1 MTTPYDRRTV
11 SPDNLSL
18 WSQVALFLRPTL
30 GAQYAAW
37 NTRRLE
43 QYAHKVTRLS
53 VPVISIGNITFG
65 GAGKTPLV
73 LSLSKHLVE
82 QGYRP
87 GIVANG
93 HGGRL
98 RKSGALVSD
107 GLRIMRDPA
116 AVGDEAV
123 LLGHALKEAGVPV
136 SAGMYREQVGQ
147 LLIDKC
153 GVDCLILDDGFQYR
167 SLVRDA
173 DLVLI
178 DATNPF
184 GAGGREAYGFL
195 REPIESLK
203 RASAILI
210 TKANLIPLLDL
221 PDTGVVVHRDWL
233 LGELERVVPED
244 IPRIDVPIV
253 APHLQRVW
261 HPHEGSQVSDDPI
274 SDPLRPATKVS
285 PFPLARPTLPAIDD
299 PTAPQSLLPI
309 TALGNPEAFEATC
322 RLAGLHVSQPVRYE
336 DHYQYALG
344 DLIWW
349 NQLISRST
357 HEGIVVSSKDW
368 IKIHPM
374 RKALQ
379 MPCWVL
385 TAELQV
391 PDWSKLYL
399 MPDPQSNPGL

>member
-11 SPDNLSL
+11 SHDNLSL
-18 WSQVALFLRPTL
+18 WSQAALFLRPTL
-30 GAQYAAW
+30 GAQYAQW

-43 QYAHKVTRLS
+43 HYAQKVTRLNI
-53 VPVISIGNITFG
+53 PVISIGNITFG

-73 LSLSKHLVE
+73 LSLAKHLVE
-82 QGYRP
+82 LGYRP
-87 GIVANG
+87 GVVANG

-98 RKSGALVSD
+98 RKTGALVSD
-107 GLRIMRDPA
+107 GLRVLRDPA

-123 LLGHALKEAGVPV
+123 LLSHALREAGVPV
-136 SAGMYREQVGQ
+136 AAGMHREQVAQ

-153 GVDCLILDDGFQYR
+153 NIDCLILDDGFQYR
-167 SLVRDA
+167 SLHRDA
-173 DLVLI
+173 DLVLL

-195 REPIESLK
+195 REPLASLK

-221 PDTGVVVHRDWL
+221 PESGVVIHRDWL
-233 LGELERVVPED
+233 LSQLEGVVPED
-244 IPRIDVPIV
+244 IPRIDVPIGGT
-253 APHLQRVW
+253 HLERVW
-261 HPHEGSQVSDDPI
+261 HPHEGTQLSDDPI
-274 SDPLRPATKVS
+274 ADPLRPAAKAS
-285 PFPLARPTLPAIDD
+285 PFPLARPTLPSADD
-299 PTAPQSLLPI
+299 PTPPKSLLPI

-322 RLAGLHVSQPVRYE
+322 RLAGLHISQPVRYE
-336 DHYQYALG
+336 DHYSYALG

-349 NQLISRST
+349 NQLLSRST

-391 PDWSKLYL
+391 PDWSAVIS
-399 MPDPQSNPGL
+399 MPAR